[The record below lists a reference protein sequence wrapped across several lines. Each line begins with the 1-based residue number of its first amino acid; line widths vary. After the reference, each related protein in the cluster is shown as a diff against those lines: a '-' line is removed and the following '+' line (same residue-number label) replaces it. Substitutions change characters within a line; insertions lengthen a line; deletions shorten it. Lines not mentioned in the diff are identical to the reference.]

1 MSTVFQDMVT
11 WLEGKREVEVVD
23 MVLRLR
29 EKLDLATDEE
39 DAVPVTAQTR
49 LHLKGQLD
57 TVLQSLPEDLR
68 SVLSAN

>member
-1 MSTVFQDMVT
+1 MAS

-29 EKLDLATDEE
+29 EKLDLATADE
-39 DAVPVTAQTR
+39 DAVPVSAQTR
-49 LHLKGQLD
+49 LHLQGQLD

-68 SVLSAN
+68 AVLTAN